1 MNSSDKLNLVSLNCN
16 GFKNKVN
23 FILNSYPT
31 IDLFCFQEHWLSF
44 EECSIFNTNNPQYCG
59 CGNASFDNTS
69 LRIGR
74 PFAGVGFMWKK
85 VLDNHVTI
93 VNSTYD

>member
-31 IDLFCFQEHWLSF
+31 IDLFCFQEHWFSS

-59 CGNASFDNTS
+59 YGNSSFDNTKLKLADPS
-69 LRIGR
+69 VVLVLCGR
-74 PFAGVGFMWKK
+74 K
-85 VLDNHVTI
+85 
-93 VNSTYD
+93 S